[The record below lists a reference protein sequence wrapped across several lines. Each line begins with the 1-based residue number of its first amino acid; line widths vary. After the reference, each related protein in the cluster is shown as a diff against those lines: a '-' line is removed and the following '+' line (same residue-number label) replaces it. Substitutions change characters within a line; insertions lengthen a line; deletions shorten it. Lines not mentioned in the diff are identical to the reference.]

1 MKTSR
6 IRNLVLAVGAI
17 ALAGALVVSQG
28 LLAWPVAA
36 QTVKPV
42 TAALEAAPTTLPRT
56 ITVVG
61 KGTISVKP
69 DTAQAIL
76 GVETVGKNVKD
87 ATTESAATMT
97 AILEALT
104 DLGIA
109 EKDIQTSGFSVW
121 SERNAGPEGQ
131 VSTEVT
137 YRVMNT
143 VNVKVRDLDQ
153 VGAVLDAAIEAG
165 ANSVQGV
172 SFYLDNTTAIE
183 SQAREKAVADARAK
197 AEELAKL
204 NDVEVGVVVSVS
216 EVVGGSLPYSN
227 FNARE
232 LAYSGMGGGAGPI
245 SPGELDMTTTLQI
258 TYAIQ

>member
-1 MKTSR
+1 MKTNR
-6 IRNLVLAVGAI
+6 IRNLVIAVSSV
-17 ALAGALVVSQG
+17 ALVGALVISQG
-28 LLAWPVAA
+28 LVAWPAAA
-36 QTVKPV
+36 QT
-42 TAALEAAPTTLPRT
+42 TAATPTPSDLPRT

-69 DTAQAIL
+69 DTAQAIV

-87 ATTESAATMT
+87 ATTESSATMT
-97 AILEALT
+97 AILKALT

-121 SERNAGPEGQ
+121 SERNPGVEGRL
-131 VSTEVT
+131 SDEVT

-143 VNVKVRDLDQ
+143 VNVKVRDLEQ

-172 SFYLDNTTAIE
+172 SFYLDDTKAIE
-183 SQAREKAVADARAK
+183 SQAREKAVADARSK

-216 EVVGGSLPYSN
+216 EVVGGAVPYSN
-227 FNARE
+227 FNLRE
-232 LAYSGMGGGAGPI
+232 MAYAGLGGGAGPI
-245 SPGELDMTTTLQI
+245 SPGELDMSTTLQI